1 MRGCSTRGGGGGER
15 YALASFGKQMALSF
29 LSCPT
34 LRGKKAAAT
43 GAGRGRRQ
51 YKQNLMTAYLLLQLT
66 ASYLLAVTPLFCCTC
81 GTSPNE
87 RKRNAK
93 NTFPSSH
100 PLPSLI
106 FSCCCP
112 RFPPPLPPFKNSI
125 SHVLPLP
132 SPPKKKNP
140 FTTFKQKKSGGKKG
154 RRSFVAFK
162 ELCKPGF
169 SAPHHRNHSL

>member
-1 MRGCSTRGGGGGER
+1 MMRGCSTQGGGGGER

-43 GAGRGRRQ
+43 GAGGGRRQ
-51 YKQNLMTAYLLLQLT
+51 NKQNLMTAYLLLQLT

-106 FSCCCP
+106 SSCCCP
-112 RFPPPLPPFKNSI
+112 RFPPPSPIQEFNFTRPPSFFPPKRRILLPPS
-125 SHVLPLP
+125 S
-132 SPPKKKNP
+132 KKKWW
-140 FTTFKQKKSGGKKG
+140 KKG
-154 RRSFVAFK
+154 SSFV
-162 ELCKPGF
+162 
-169 SAPHHRNHSL
+169 RSL

>member
-1 MRGCSTRGGGGGER
+1 MMRGCSTQGGGGGER

-43 GAGRGRRQ
+43 GAGGGRRKN
-51 YKQNLMTAYLLLQLT
+51 KQNLMTAYLLLHLT
-66 ASYLLAVTPLFCCTC
+66 ASYLLAVTPLFCCIC

-106 FSCCCP
+106 SSCCCP
-112 RFPPPLPPFKNSI
+112 RFPPPFPHSRIQFHTSSLF
-125 SHVLPLP
+125 L
-132 SPPKKKNP
+132 PPKKKNP
-140 FTTFKQKKSGGKKG
+140 FTTFKQKKWGEKG
-154 RRSFVAFK
+154 SSFV
-162 ELCKPGF
+162 
-169 SAPHHRNHSL
+169 RSL